1 MGAMPPLTL
10 VLAAYWLL
18 LGVQAHYFHPG
29 FQHHYTYTAHN
40 TLQHQR
46 PVTTILKFHIN
57 PLHNGEESDRL
68 HSMKIDSYVQ
78 FLRGG
83 EVLENPGEWDLS
95 KTFLFVTN
103 SNGSVTLVHRHP
115 EDRHE
120 LVVVKKAIMDTGEN
134 KWKYGVEETDHL
146 GRLQHDY
153 TAEMTGR
160 GLKLGRTHTS
170 VDKAHRSHEKTLHYD
185 QDGLLLSAEARDR
198 VILKDQSGGIVR
210 SKSLPG
216 ETKEQVTSSGDFPD
230 IDASANVTVTF
241 NGK

>member
-120 LVVVKKAIMDTGEN
+120 LVVVKKAI
-134 KWKYGVEETDHL
+134 VSIFSVHL
-146 GRLQHDY
+146 QVQSL
-153 TAEMTGR
+153 
-160 GLKLGRTHTS
+160 TS
-170 VDKAHRSHEKTLHYD
+170 SVGGTLHYD

-210 SKSLPG
+210 SPVKVEQSKQHLRMGKLRAESLENKPKPDPTFTMKDIKQNITKAFDCIHRFPDPG
-216 ETKEQVTSSGDFPD
+216 E
-230 IDASANVTVTF
+230 N
-241 NGK
+241 